1 MQALIDDSLRVQTH
15 ARPSRPVQVQEIL
28 GAVTV
33 CIDRALNRIRDA
45 VAVGIGG
52 GGWWG
57 VETTINIIWQ
67 SISIVIAK
75 FAFFGIQE
83 TVVVRVVIQVVGA
96 PVLVRIV
103 GRAAL
108 ALRAATLDAI
118 QYCVACFNVCSYQ
131 CMLGISICG
140 HVDQILDLDE
150 DFDGQRRERGERG
163 AGGERK
169 GV

>member
-28 GAVTV
+28 DAVTV
-33 CIDRALNRIRDA
+33 CVDRALNRIRDA
-45 VAVGIGG
+45 IAIGIGG
-52 GGWWG
+52 GGGWG

-67 SISIVIAK
+67 SISIVISK

-118 QYCVACFNVCSYQ
+118 QYCVACFNLSSYQ
-131 CMLGISICG
+131 SMLVSMYARDI
-140 HVDQILDLDE
+140 DLW
-150 DFDGQRRERGERG
+150 
-163 AGGERK
+163 AC
-169 GV
+169 